1 MSSIGRLT
9 QAALVVV
16 LGAMMPPAPP
26 AWSGES
32 EVIIQATAL
41 EPHVLLTVAGQRVNF
56 VKRVDRPVHVE
67 FGEDPGR
74 HHVFQIPGGGPIW
87 AIFHRPGTHPYV
99 VHIYD
104 GKTTVLHGVVEVL
117 ESPERPWGPGTCG
130 AVVMEECVEP

>member
-32 EVIIQATAL
+32 DVIIRAAAL
-41 EPHVLLTVAGQRVNF
+41 EPHALLTVAGQRVNF

-74 HHVFQIPGGGPIW
+74 HHVFQVPGGGPIW

-104 GKTTVLHGVVEVL
+104 GTTTVLHGVVEVL
-117 ESPERPWGPGTCG
+117 ESPERPG
-130 AVVMEECVEP
+130 ARGRAGRS

>member
-9 QAALVVV
+9 QAALAVV
-16 LGAMMPPAPP
+16 LGVMMLPAPP
-26 AWSGES
+26 AWSDER
-32 EVIIQATAL
+32 EVIIRATVL

-74 HHVFQIPGGGPIW
+74 HHVFQIPGAGPIW
-87 AIFHRPGTHPYV
+87 VIFHRSGTHPYV

-104 GKTTVLHGVVEVL
+104 GKTTALHGVVEVL

-130 AVVMEECVEP
+130 AVVMEECVES